1 MVIFR
6 GQKDLKIYLER
17 ELQTLFILAL
27 LDFRRF
33 KSITDP
39 PGSKKRKGNFH
50 LSRTTAGDKPMT
62 KCQVIVISERS
73 IWCDCGKDKSDARD

>member
-1 MVIFR
+1 MVILR

-39 PGSKKRKGNFH
+39 LGSKKSKGNFH
-50 LSRTTAGDKPMT
+50 LSRTTAGDN
-62 KCQVIVISERS
+62 
-73 IWCDCGKDKSDARD
+73 DKVSSNSHIGTEYLV

>member
-1 MVIFR
+1 MVILR

-33 KSITDP
+33 KSITGP
-39 PGSKKRKGNFH
+39 PESKKKR
-50 LSRTTAGDKPMT
+50 
-62 KCQVIVISERS
+62 
-73 IWCDCGKDKSDARD
+73 